1 MYDTRIDNRK
11 LNQHLLH
18 LQHLATENNMMW
30 IVFIAHNINKAVYS
44 QYCNLVYVYNLNLF
58 FCMEIYYLF
67 YLLFFIVFVLGHLF
81 MFTLVIFLL
90 FQNTMN
96 KHCKLMNL
104 VELEQIDIDL
114 NVEILAWPRKMLPVF
129 KKCYRVITAF

>member
-1 MYDTRIDNRK
+1 MYDTRVDNRK
-11 LNQHLLH
+11 LTQHLLH
-18 LQHLATENNMMW
+18 LQQLAAENNMMW

>member
-1 MYDTRIDNRK
+1 MYDTRVDNRK
-11 LNQHLLH
+11 LTQHLLH

-114 NVEILAWPRKMLPVF
+114 NVEILAWPRKMLPIF
-129 KKCYRVITAF
+129 KKCYRVITVF